1 MNKKSRRNARVK
13 YEDEDIEM
21 QNTEAGLQT
30 STNKIPGSTIK
41 TKEKT
46 KAKVTLSFGNDEEV
60 EGESFKITKSTA
72 SRNLTKTKI
81 KKLVLDQLKE
91 YLSQLR
97 ANTPSTPA
105 SFQNQDNII
114 AEKFPSTIG
123 PGQIAGIPDAGII
136 HALKKK
142 REMLRQKITTSA
154 PEYISISDDETD
166 QIESRLVRE
175 EDEIGD
181 AEEELEQYV
190 DEKLVFGKKALKE
203 HEKKKKSER
212 EEMIMDV
219 DYEDEDEGFLQWE
232 LEAIKKGT
240 HVLQKPVE
248 KPETKVYAPAQI
260 PEFVPIPEFSQIYS
274 RLEQKLLD
282 LESFQKTR
290 QLQLQQLQKDIE
302 NHQKVKKESKL
313 KKETAIKRYTF
324 FQELK
329 IFIENLT
336 DFLDEKVVKVEIYR
350 TFHHSTNISSIDDD
364 GLKGTACES
373 RRQNRESRRLKR
385 LKNRMVL
392 NYDDDDEGFSTDDK
406 LSETDEEEYNSK
418 IDQISHLHTK
428 LLEDV
433 IDDYKSISIVKS
445 KFVEWKNEFDE
456 DYRRAY
462 GGLSLP
468 GVFEFYIRYEI
479 LFSETFQKYAEFN
492 KMDWYNFISEYGDTI
507 VDSNSTNEGSDDDV
521 KLLCRRILEKA
532 ILPRAT
538 QLINSYNPYS
548 SKHTNFIIEFC
559 NKTLDYVDRSSPKFE
574 TFLMSISD
582 RLQNTIKSLKIV
594 SESDFLIPQIEGP
607 IMRARNR
614 YFCRKYKLM
623 RNLILWKNIISPD
636 ILRPIIIDQ
645 LLDKV
650 ILCLLI
656 SSQVDSQKY
665 QKILEI
671 VPEEWLSPPLLQK
684 IALGAAG
691 L

>member
-21 QNTEAGLQT
+21 QNTEVGLQT

-166 QIESRLVRE
+166 VISTSGKQQIESRLVRE

-248 KPETKVYAPAQI
+248 KPETK
-260 PEFVPIPEFSQIYS
+260 
-274 RLEQKLLD
+274 KLLD

-350 TFHHSTNISSIDDD
+350 SIILNISLYSDMVLKTRLKYDD
-364 GLKGTACES
+364 GLKGTTCES

-445 KFVEWKNEFDE
+445 KFVEWKNVFDE

-559 NKTLDYVDRSSPKFE
+559 NKILDYVDRSSPKFE

-582 RLQNTIKSLKIV
+582 RLQNTIKSLKII